1 MEMMVLEMGVSAQPL
16 QQSYSE
22 YSDWVTHSWL
32 KTLWEKLD
40 LFNILV
46 EFHDPPAKMGRDR
59 DKWLM
64 LEIKRLGMAK
74 QELKRL
80 NRVRVHYQVLFLS
93 DILGASGKHL
103 DKKYL
108 APKDPAEKWSTF
120 NFPCER
126 PPARDIKLW
135 LLLL

>member
-1 MEMMVLEMGVSAQPL
+1 MGVSLQPL
-16 QQSYSE
+16 QQSYKE

-40 LFNILV
+40 LFHVLV
-46 EFHDPPAKMGRDR
+46 EFHDSLVKMGREH

-64 LEIKRLGMAK
+64 LELKRLGLSK

-80 NRVRVHYQVLFLS
+80 NRVRIYYQVLFLS

-103 DKKYL
+103 HKRYL
-108 APKDPAEKWSTF
+108 EPKAPEERWS
-120 NFPCER
+120 
-126 PPARDIKLW
+126 
-135 LLLL
+135 